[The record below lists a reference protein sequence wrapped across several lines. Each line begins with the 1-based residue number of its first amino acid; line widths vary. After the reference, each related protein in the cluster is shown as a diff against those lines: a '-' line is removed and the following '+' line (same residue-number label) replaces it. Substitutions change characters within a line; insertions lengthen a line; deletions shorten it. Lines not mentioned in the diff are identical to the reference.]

1 MWTLELLTETDG
13 TQCLR
18 VQTLPGTPPTEAHL
32 MLLNLIRL
40 LSPMEEDLEFPPDS
54 DLPNANESS
63 DSWSGRLSGE
73 PWDFPNWN

>member
-1 MWTLELLTETDG
+1 MWTLELQTEIDG

-32 MLLNLIRL
+32 MLLNLVRL
-40 LSPMEEDLEFPPDS
+40 LCLTEEDLECPPDMDS
-54 DLPNANESS
+54 LS
-63 DSWSGRLSGE
+63 DSESNDSLSGRLNSE